1 MKQSNQIPFSEKVI
15 TYALW
20 KKCVE
25 KGSEVF
31 IRFSHNLT
39 VKQGRDWDYWTGT
52 DIDLLEIT
60 KERTIIG
67 YEIKGMKKNK
77 GRYEPPRL
85 YEGLDQAMGY
95 LNLPFVIQKANSKLR
110 FEGGVLDSVYL
121 VHARN
126 EAEVPEYER
135 RIFDLVP
142 IGLIIA
148 TPDGKLEIVEKASK
162 NPVQSKEAKQ
172 HFLNN
177 LDSLVKFSSK
187 SKIFKKIQAE
197 GKSYF
202 KESRKSEPKDI

>member
-1 MKQSNQIPFSEKVI
+1 
-15 TYALW
+15 
-20 KKCVE
+20 
-25 KGSEVF
+25 
-31 IRFSHNLT
+31 
-39 VKQGRDWDYWTGT
+39 
-52 DIDLLEIT
+52 
-60 KERTIIG
+60 
-67 YEIKGMKKNK
+67 
-77 GRYEPPRL
+77 
-85 YEGLDQAMGY
+85 MGY

-148 TPDGKLEIVEKASK
+148 TPDGKLEIVKKASK